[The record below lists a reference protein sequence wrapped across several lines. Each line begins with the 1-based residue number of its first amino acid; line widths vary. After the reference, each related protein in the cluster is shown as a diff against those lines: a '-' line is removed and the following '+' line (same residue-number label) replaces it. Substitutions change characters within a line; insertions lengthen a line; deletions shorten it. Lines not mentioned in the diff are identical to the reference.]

1 MDEISPALLLID
13 LPSKALC
20 GIDLLSFT
28 TTPSFRGIKSLP
40 PGLHF
45 IFTAPHSTLAVRHGS
60 WFSIPDGASSS
71 PPALVLKQWDTTT
84 ETLCPVTD
92 PAAILSRR
100 ANLGSIWKTGMAPYR
115 QRSGDHTGP
124 VSSTDPNSFP
134 GLTSSI
140 TADYLSHVFTSP
152 QEHWHLT
159 SYTDTFSSNSAL
171 PSVPSTQTYEPEPP
185 LHLLPIDLRRTWPS
199 TATGRERT
207 EAARDRSW
215 YLLDLCSHHP
225 PSAMISPSQSSPAQS
240 PAPTSLSPVLA
251 ELQFT
256 FLTSL
261 TLNNFATL
269 EQWRHILRLVLTCR
283 TAIPLHS
290 TFFVSFLSTLQA
302 QMQRLGTDSLLPD
315 PPTSHATP
323 VPSDPSTRR
332 HKSLED
338 QSEDELLQYDLPI
351 RGASTSR
358 STRALRRAADDMAQE
373 AEEESRAMA
382 SAAQGAG
389 DDELRT
395 LFLEEEVDGEG
406 RSFLVGLLVGFRK
419 GLESLLSLRFND
431 GEGGAGGNG
440 EGKGAD
446 GVKDVLAA
454 LRGLEGTLFELYGWE
469 FDDVNSYP
477 VVSGGVGHGD
487 GGVVGRFAEDGGE
500 DQDDEDGE
508 YAPAFVELTQEQMDE
523 LGIEGTPGIKH
534 VDRKARREELGTGEV
549 SQVVVEESDEEG
561 EDEGGDGM
569 GATSDE
575 EYETMDIEDMDA
587 RF

>member
-45 IFTAPHSTLAVRHGS
+45 LFTAPHSTLAVRHGS
-60 WFSIPDGASSS
+60 WFSIPNDASSS
-71 PPALVLKQWDTTT
+71 PPALVLKQWDTAT
-84 ETLCPVTD
+84 ESLRPVTD

-115 QRSGDHTGP
+115 QRAGDHTGP
-124 VSSTDPNSFP
+124 VSSSDPNSFP

-140 TADYLSHVFTSP
+140 TADYLSHVFASP
-152 QEHWHLT
+152 EEHWHLT
-159 SYTDTFSSNSAL
+159 SYTDTFSLNSAL
-171 PSVPSTQTYEPEPP
+171 QSVPSTQTYEPEPP

-215 YLLDLCSHHP
+215 YLLDICSQRPLSTAPSTPYP
-225 PSAMISPSQSSPAQS
+225 PFSSQSPVSTDL
-240 PAPTSLSPVLA
+240 APILA

-269 EQWRHILRLVLTCR
+269 EQWRRLLRLVLTCR
-283 TAIPLHS
+283 SAIPSHP
-290 TFFVSFLSTLQA
+290 TFFTSFLSTLQA
-302 QMQRLGTDSLLPD
+302 QMQR
-315 PPTSHATP
+315 
-323 VPSDPSTRR
+323 
-332 HKSLED
+332 
-338 QSEDELLQYDLPI
+338 
-351 RGASTSR
+351 
-358 STRALRRAADDMAQE
+358 
-373 AEEESRAMA
+373 
-382 SAAQGAG
+382 AG

-395 LFLEEEVDGEG
+395 LFLEEEVDSEG
-406 RSFLVGLLVGFRK
+406 RSFLAGLLAGFRK
-419 GLESLLSLRFND
+419 GVENGKD
-431 GEGGAGGNG
+431 AGANG
-440 EGKGAD
+440 L
-446 GVKDVLAA
+446 KDVWAA
-454 LRGLEGTLFELYGWE
+454 LRALEGTLFELYGWE
-469 FDDVNSYP
+469 LDDVAHYP
-477 VVSGGVGHGD
+477 ISSGGVGHGD
-487 GGVVGRFAEDGGE
+487 GGVAGGFAEDGGE
-500 DQDDEDGE
+500 DEDDEDGE

-523 LGIEGTPGIKH
+523 LGIEGTPGMQS
-534 VDRKARREELGTGEV
+534 DGLG
-549 SQVVVEESDEEG
+549 
-561 EDEGGDGM
+561 
-569 GATSDE
+569 GASDE